1 MSKTTDIDKL
11 FAQARQSEPYFDNQ
25 GFASRVRAQL
35 PAGRKVSIGQ
45 ETAITVGAAVLGA
58 AVAFPLFPVGEIFAL
73 IPSSFTVSVVGLL
86 AASSLISG
94 LAYWLAEH
102 STASKF

>member
-1 MSKTTDIDKL
+1 
-11 FAQARQSEPYFDNQ
+11 
-25 GFASRVRAQL
+25 
-35 PAGRKVSIGQ
+35 
-45 ETAITVGAAVLGA
+45 
-58 AVAFPLFPVGEIFAL
+58 VGEIFAL

>member
-1 MSKTTDIDKL
+1 
-11 FAQARQSEPYFDNQ
+11 
-25 GFASRVRAQL
+25 
-35 PAGRKVSIGQ
+35 
-45 ETAITVGAAVLGA
+45 VLGA